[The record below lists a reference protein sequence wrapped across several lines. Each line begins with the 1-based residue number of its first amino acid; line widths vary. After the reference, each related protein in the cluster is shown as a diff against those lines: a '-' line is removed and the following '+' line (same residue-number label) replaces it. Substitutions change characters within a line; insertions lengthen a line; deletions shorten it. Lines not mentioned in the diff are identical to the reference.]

1 MLFHLKLLLYSDWTG
16 ATETIGSKSQVM
28 FTIWAFTEL
37 CPSLPTD
44 EQNSV
49 VGGGSEKAFQAEE
62 GACTE
67 VLK

>member
-1 MLFHLKLLLYSDWTG
+1 MLFHLKLLRYEDWIVE
-16 ATETIGSKSQVM
+16 TETLGSESQVM
-28 FTIWAFTEL
+28 FTTWSFIEL
-37 CPSLPTD
+37 CPSLPRD

-62 GACTE
+62 GAYTE

>member
-1 MLFHLKLLLYSDWTG
+1 
-16 ATETIGSKSQVM
+16 M
-28 FTIWAFTEL
+28 FTIWPFTEL